1 MYIKNSNRLSLGEF
15 RKLEVDN
22 IMLVP
27 MLIPVCLFISRADV
41 IHSFSVPQ
49 LYIKVDANPG
59 YVTRCILY
67 RYISNIYYGLCSEI
81 CGDEHSI
88 ICIALEV
95 SSIYLFT
102 EWLLLYYQY

>member
-1 MYIKNSNRLSLGEF
+1 MYLKNSNTLTIGEYST
-15 RKLEVDN
+15 LEVDN
-22 IMLVP
+22 IILVP

-59 YVTRCILY
+59 YVTICILD

-81 CGDEHSI
+81 CGDGHSI

-95 SSIYLFT
+95 SSIYLFV
-102 EWLLLYYQY
+102 E